1 MGAALMPR
9 VAARLLVASQL
20 MLPNAFAVRW
30 QRLGRRQGRATTTTT
45 TCAASKRQR
54 EERRWRRRCR

>member
-20 MLPNAFAVRW
+20 MLPNPLAVRW
-30 QRLGRRQGRATTTTT
+30 QRLGRRQGRATTTTR
-45 TCAASKRQR
+45 AAAK
-54 EERRWRRRCR
+54 

>member
-30 QRLGRRQGRATTTTT
+30 QRLGRRQGRATTTTR
-45 TCAASKRQR
+45 AAAK
-54 EERRWRRRCR
+54 